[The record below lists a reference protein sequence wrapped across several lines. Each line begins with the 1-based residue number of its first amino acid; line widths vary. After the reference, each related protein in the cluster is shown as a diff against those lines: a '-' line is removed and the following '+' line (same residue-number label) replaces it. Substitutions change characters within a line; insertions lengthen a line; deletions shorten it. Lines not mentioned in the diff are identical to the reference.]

1 MGSGFGYSTYWF
13 AHAVGDGGRVVH
25 TDNDP
30 QKSADARQYLS
41 RAGLG
46 ARVHFE
52 IGDALTVIRQ
62 YPGPFDVVFID
73 VDKEAYPEALE
84 LARSRVRD
92 GGYIITDNVLWSGKV
107 AQPQSQQDP
116 ATRAVVRYD
125 REAFAAPDLFTTIV
139 PIRDGVALSLKRAPD
154 ARRRPR

>member
-1 MGSGFGYSTYWF
+1 
-13 AHAVGDGGRVVH
+13 V
-25 TDNDP
+25 
-30 QKSADARQYLS
+30 DARQYLS
-41 RAGLG
+41 RAGVA

-52 IGDALTVIRQ
+52 VGDALTVIRQ

-84 LARSRVRD
+84 LARSRVRE

-107 AQPQSQQDP
+107 AQPQPQQDT

-139 PIRDGVALSLKRAPD
+139 PIRDGVAVSLKRALD